1 MFDSG
6 EKMEW
11 QQEGSTER
19 VKSLGSGVDA
29 RLSRSGVGL
38 LLVTIYEFWFLCLK
52 NGEVKILVF
61 GVVMS
66 K

>member
-19 VKSLGSGVDA
+19 VKSLGA

-61 GVVMS
+61 GVAMS